1 LFHLWQERVSNGLSR
16 EIVKKNLKGEELKRV
31 EKFKKGYLKFKKV
44 DFKDNKKRFKKLVKK
59 GQRPSTLFITC
70 SDSRVV
76 PNLITE
82 TGPGELFIVRNIGNF
97 VPPFS
102 KKGSLHCTGSAIEYA
117 VSHLEVTDII
127 VCGHSDCGA
136 VKELFLKHTPTKEN
150 LNIINWLNLGKGV
163 KKRTL
168 ESVGNK
174 PFSVQRDFAEKLS
187 AVTQIKNLLT
197 YPAVKKRV
205 KKGEL
210 FLHAWH
216 YKIDSGEIYY
226 YDDESKEYKR
236 LDEV

>member
-1 LFHLWQERVSNGLSR
+1 ME
-16 EIVKKNLKGEELKRV
+16 
-31 EKFKKGYLKFKKV
+31 
-44 DFKDNKKRFKKLVKK
+44 
-59 GQRPSTLFITC
+59 
-70 SDSRVV
+70 
-76 PNLITE
+76 
-82 TGPGELFIVRNIGNF
+82 
-97 VPPFS
+97 
-102 KKGSLHCTGSAIEYA
+102 
-117 VSHLEVTDII
+117 
-127 VCGHSDCGA
+127 
-136 VKELFLKHTPTKEN
+136 
-150 LNIINWLNLGKGV
+150 
-163 KKRTL
+163 RTL

-174 PFSVQRDFAEKLS
+174 PFSVQRDFAESCS